1 MPGLVAP
8 SKLRFPREITTRAS
22 GSGAGRRLS
31 SEGSCEE
38 LGRATHQHDP
48 SRVGPGKTP
57 TPKWLASWSPETDV
71 LPLKMNL
78 LASFMNL
85 GGPDLLVILVIIL
98 VLFGAKKLPELARGL
113 GQAIKEFQKAKD
125 EFTDEINKAGQNNT
139 ASKTNPPP
147 STVSQ
152 NPPSGAQP
160 DSKPA
165 DKV

>member
-1 MPGLVAP
+1 
-8 SKLRFPREITTRAS
+8 
-22 GSGAGRRLS
+22 
-31 SEGSCEE
+31 
-38 LGRATHQHDP
+38 
-48 SRVGPGKTP
+48 
-57 TPKWLASWSPETDV
+57 
-71 LPLKMNL
+71 MNL

-139 ASKTNPPP
+139 AAKTNPPP
-147 STVSQ
+147 STVPQ